1 MSQFFIGKEGFVW
14 WQGVVEDRH
23 DPLKLGRCRVRIAGW
38 HTKDKTKIDT
48 TQLPWAYPVQPIT
61 SASMGGIGTT
71 PLGPVEGT
79 WVVGF
84 FRDGQS
90 AQEPVIF
97 GTIGGY
103 PEKSGADRV
112 GEGFEDP
119 RTDFSRVIDGKNADG
134 SDNTDHLHPRAKFT
148 YRGADATTQLGTK
161 RKITTYGVT
170 TADSQLSSES
180 TRGDNDTNRL
190 ARAEITKPH
199 SIKQLK
205 TDGLD
210 KGVPIANGKDGSTW
224 DEPANPNASVYPFNH
239 VRETESGHIQEFDD
253 TPSAE
258 RIHTYHKTGTFD
270 EIHPDGSHVEKIVGD
285 DYNIVAKGKNVHIKG
300 TCNVYVETNCNLY
313 VKGNL
318 DQQIDGNW
326 NIVCKGEK
334 TETITGNHTT
344 TSSANVKIVGA
355 RIDLNP

>member
-1 MSQFFIGKEGFVW
+1 MPQYFIGKEGFVW
-14 WQGVVEDRH
+14 WQGVVEDRQ

-38 HTKDKTKIDT
+38 HTSSKVDIPITD
-48 TQLPWAYPVQPIT
+48 LPWAYPVQPIT

-84 FRDGQS
+84 FRDGHN

-97 GTIGGY
+97 GTIGGF
-103 PEKSGADRV
+103 PEKSGANNV

-119 RTDFSRVIDGKNADG
+119 KGKY
-134 SDNTDHLHPRAKFT
+134 PRASFEYKGGTVGDAKDTTVYSFT
-148 YRGADATTQLGTK
+148 SDETK
-161 RKITTYGVT
+161 L
-170 TADSQLSSES
+170 ASES
-180 TRGDNDTNRL
+180 ARGDNDTNRL
-190 ARAEITKPH
+190 ARADSSKPH

-210 KGVPIANGKDGSTW
+210 KDVPIANEKDGAKWS
-224 DEPANPNASVYPFNH
+224 EPANPYAAVYPFNH
-239 VRETESGHIQEFDD
+239 VKETESGHIQEFDD
-253 TPSAE
+253 TTGAE

-300 TCNVYVETNCNLY
+300 TCNLYIESNCNMY
-313 VKGNL
+313 VKGDF

-326 NIVCKGEK
+326 NIVCKKEK

-344 TSSANVKIVGA
+344 TSSGNVKIVGT